1 MLDSENLFFVVV
13 VLSATALVTM
23 WLLRALGTGQA
34 DRARRLQERSSFEA
48 IRPKRGVEPSK
59 EVAVERGLA
68 SINARYRLARIALV
82 VLFPSAIATVLI
94 IPSIY
99 DWPSNYISLVFG
111 AVTVVIGIAAKPFIE
126 NVISGLVLS
135 FSQVVRIGDT
145 VDVSGQYGTVEGVGL
160 VYTVIKVWDWQRWV
174 IPNSEMLKREF
185 LNYSLHS
192 RDCWAKVE
200 FTVSTDANIGRVREI
215 CIDAANQSQYF
226 ADYEPPSFW
235 LMALEK
241 DCIRCWVAAWASSPA
256 NAWELKND
264 IRTAIVNVFQR
275 EGIKTHKMSMALEP
289 RDAGP
294 TPRARADAAGEAQAA
309 PAAQAAEAERPPA
322 AQAERPQT
330 DARRQTPD
338 AASR

>member
-1 MLDSENLFFVVV
+1 MFDSENLLFVVA
-13 VLSATALVTM
+13 VLSVTALVTI
-23 WLLRALGTGQA
+23 WLLRVLGTGQA
-34 DRARRLQERSSFEA
+34 DRARRLQERLSFEA
-48 IRPKRGVEPSK
+48 IKPKRGVEPSK
-59 EVAVERGLA
+59 EMAVERGLA

-135 FSQVVRIGDT
+135 FSQVIRIGDT

-200 FTVSTDANIGRVREI
+200 FTVSTDADIGRVREI
-215 CIDAANQSQYF
+215 CIDAANKSQYF

-241 DCIRCWVAAWASSPA
+241 DCIRCWVAAWADSPS

-264 IRTAIVNVFQR
+264 IRTMIVNVFQR

-289 RDAGP
+289 RDVASP
-294 TPRARADAAGEAQAA
+294 PRARADAPASAPAQAA
-309 PAAQAAEAERPPA
+309 QAVEAEPAPA
-322 AQAERPQT
+322 AQAER
-330 DARRQTPD
+330 
-338 AASR
+338 S